1 MLNNTFQKIID
12 SETPVLVDF
21 YAEWCG
27 PCRMMPPVLKEL
39 KDRMGDQI
47 KIFKVNV
54 DKHNDVAAHFQVSS
68 IPTLMIFKQGDLLWR
83 EPGVKNVS
91 QLQQILQSHVS

>member
-1 MLNNTFQKIID
+1 MLNNAFQKIID

-21 YAEWCG
+21 YADWCG

-47 KIFKVNV
+47 KIFKVNA
-54 DKHNDVAAHFQVSS
+54 DEHNDVAAHFQVSS
-68 IPTLMIFKQGDLLWR
+68 IPTLMVFKKGDLLWR

-91 QLQQILQSHVS
+91 QLQQILQMHVS